1 MVAFFLF
8 VCSTCFA
15 GSYRGPPGRL
25 PSGGAPTAPAATEP
39 PPLRGTPRRHLPDE
53 RPGTSAA
60 CNRRL
65 PRDAV
70 AGDRATAAAAAGRPS
85 RGRPDD
91 APGYRRAGRG
101 GHAGSAL
108 AARPPCR
115 RAWSARWVLELGAAT
130 PRMGLGM
137 NVVAAAPA
145 LPIAVE
151 GDSVGSPWRGW
162 PRGRLPSHG
171 MPNQCQRS
179 SPQALAWPPAKDGG
193 HGGPSSSFRVTSTT
207 LQPCCRAVT
216 STGVSLGR
224 LKGGSARQRRR
235 RRVR

>member
-151 GDSVGSPWRGW
+151 GDSVGSPWCAAGQGAGCRLTGCRTSANGRLLKRW
-162 PRGRLPSHG
+162 RGRQPRTAATAAPAVAFVSRVS
-171 MPNQCQRS
+171 PS
-179 SPQALAWPPAKDGG
+179 SPAA
-193 HGGPSSSFRVTSTT
+193 GP
-207 LQPCCRAVT
+207 
-216 STGVSLGR
+216 
-224 LKGGSARQRRR
+224 
-235 RRVR
+235 